1 MQKGNNSG
9 MESQSLSSVPERLNP
24 GPPAQSSPAIPAA
37 ARSARGNTGRT
48 AAIGKS
54 LVLTGTLSGQENVFV
69 DGTMEGTIELPD
81 SDLTI
86 GPNGNVKADIKARK
100 ITVFGRVTGKVF
112 PVERIEILKTATVR
126 GTVRT
131 PRIVVEEGAVIHGK
145 IESLGQEMN
154 FPAAKQAKP
163 LIIRQK
169 SRG

>member
-1 MQKGNNSG
+1 MQKGNNPG
-9 MESQSLSSVPERLNP
+9 MESQSSSSTPERSNP
-24 GPPAQSSPAIPAA
+24 EPPVQSSPPIPAA
-37 ARSARGNTGRT
+37 ARTVRGNAGRT
-48 AAIGKS
+48 ASIGKS
-54 LVLTGTLSGQENVFV
+54 LVLTGTLAGQEDVFI
-69 DGTMEGTIELPD
+69 DGTMEGSIELPD

-100 ITVFGRVTGKVF
+100 ITIFGRVAGKMF
-112 PVERIEILKTATVR
+112 PSERIEILKTATVR

-169 SRG
+169 GRG

>member
-9 MESQSLSSVPERLNP
+9 MESQSLSSTPEPSNP

-37 ARSARGNTGRT
+37 ARTVRGKTGRT

-54 LVLTGTLSGQENVFV
+54 LVLTGTLAGQEDVFI

-86 GPNGNVKADIKARK
+86 GPNGNVKANIQARK
-100 ITVFGRVTGKVF
+100 ITVFGRVTGKMF
-112 PVERIEILKTATVR
+112 PAERIEILKTATVR
-126 GTVRT
+126 GTIKT

-145 IESLGQEMN
+145 VESLGQDTN
-154 FPAAKQAKP
+154 LPAAKRTKP
-163 LIIRQK
+163 LIIRQE